1 MADRSSR
8 TGTADATPGGKP
20 SLVGPLAVDAR
31 GAAAM
36 FGLSRAG
43 WLKLRAQGR
52 TPEPRRLLRR
62 VLWDTAELREWWA
75 AGAPPRGEW
84 ASRKGGSA

>member
-1 MADRSSR
+1 VAERSTR
-8 TGTADATPGGKP
+8 TGTADTTSNAAGR
-20 SLVGPLAVDAR
+20 LAVDAR

-43 WLKLRAQGR
+43 WLKLRSQGR

-62 VLWDTAELREWWA
+62 VLWDTQELREWWS
-75 AGAPPRGEW
+75 AGAPSRDEW
-84 ASRKGGSA
+84 EASRKGGSE